1 MEAFVDFFRS
11 IWGLWLMGLFLS
23 AVFWA
28 YRPRNKQKFEEAA
41 NIPLN
46 DDLHDSQIVDLQRA
60 SADKG

>member
-1 MEAFVDFFRS
+1 
-11 IWGLWLMGLFLS
+11 MGLFLS

-46 DDLHDSQIVDLQRA
+46 DDPVEYDNRVPV
-60 SADKG
+60 DKG